1 MSNSLNEV
9 NLIGRVGKEP
19 ELKFITS
26 GKAVLS
32 FSLATSKSWKDQTSG
47 EWKEVTQ
54 WHNCTVWERAAEY
67 LAKQISK
74 GSKLYVK
81 GELQTDTYE
90 KEGQKHYSTKIVVR
104 EFVLLDGKPAA
115 TGQVP
120 SETKSAEAGEEDQTL
135 PF

>member
-1 MSNSLNEV
+1 MTSVNEV
-9 NLIGRVGKEP
+9 TLLGNLGRDP
-19 ELKFITS
+19 ELKYTAS

-32 FSLATSKSWKDQTSG
+32 FSLATSKSWKDQQSG
-47 EWKEVTQ
+47 EWKEAVQ
-54 WHNCTVWERAAEY
+54 WHNCTAWERAAEN
-67 LAKQISK
+67 LHKSISK

-90 KEGQKHYSTKIVVR
+90 KEGQKHYSTKIIVR
-104 EFVLLDGKPAA
+104 EYVLLDAKPQSDRA

-120 SETKSAEAGEEDQTL
+120 SEVEAPEDDQTL